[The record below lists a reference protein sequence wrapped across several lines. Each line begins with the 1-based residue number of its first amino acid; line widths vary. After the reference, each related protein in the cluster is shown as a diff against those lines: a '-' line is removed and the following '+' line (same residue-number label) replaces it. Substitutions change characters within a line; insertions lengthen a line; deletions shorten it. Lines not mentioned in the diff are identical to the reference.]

1 MPIQFSDMQD
11 FFRNSFLSGF
21 PPFYTTTIIQLSR
34 CPYLQ
39 LITRSI
45 ILLFLHFVENSQNW
59 QKLPMMIEFARATE
73 WILYLTLHIQSRYK
87 IKNLAKILAPE
98 YIFLK
103 ILVFFDQNK
112 GEIYE
117 RLLLFLKKNGK
128 ESPGDHIWS
137 WVFFSGP
144 FLTWI
149 TNSLV
154 KWNKIEGNMLMFP

>member
-1 MPIQFSDMQD
+1 MLLCSKMDKILLNDNSRKCLILSTQCLILSIYDMNRCQY
-11 FFRNSFLSGF
+11 SFLTCRTSLEIHFLSCF

-45 ILLFLHFVENSQNW
+45 ILLFLHFIENSQNW

-103 ILVFFDQNK
+103 ILVFFNQNK
-112 GEIYE
+112 GKTNES
-117 RLLLFLKKNGK
+117 LLLFLK
-128 ESPGDHIWS
+128 
-137 WVFFSGP
+137 
-144 FLTWI
+144 
-149 TNSLV
+149 
-154 KWNKIEGNMLMFP
+154 

>member
-11 FFRNSFLSGF
+11 FFRNSFMSCF

-45 ILLFLHFVENSQNW
+45 ILLFLHFIENSQNW

-73 WILYLTLHIQSRYK
+73 WILYLTPHIQSRYK

-117 RLLLFLKKNGK
+117 RLLLFLKKWKGK
-128 ESPGDHIWS
+128 PWRPYLKLSI
-137 WVFFSGP
+137 FFRV
-144 FLTWI
+144 L
-149 TNSLV
+149 L
-154 KWNKIEGNMLMFP
+154 NMNNQFFGEMKQNRG